1 MKMCVSDHSGFPP
14 WTINWAR
21 ARADMV
27 RLVRRL
33 LNLFRRNVMEAGGGV
48 IRAELERRA
57 QIPDLF
63 WGQS

>member
-1 MKMCVSDHSGFPP
+1 
-14 WTINWAR
+14 
-21 ARADMV
+21 MV

-33 LNLFRRNVMEAGGGV
+33 LNLFRRNVMEAGGEV
-48 IRAELERRA
+48 MRAELERRA